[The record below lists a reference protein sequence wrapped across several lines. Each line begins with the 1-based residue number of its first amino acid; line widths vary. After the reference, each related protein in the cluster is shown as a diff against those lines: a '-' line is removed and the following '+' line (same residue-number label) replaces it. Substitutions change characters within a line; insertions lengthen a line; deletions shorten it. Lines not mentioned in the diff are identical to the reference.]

1 MADKNQSE
9 QHAAQRQK
17 ELLAEA
23 LERARE
29 EGGFLLN
36 QAGKTAPRLYPRDTG
51 VSAFNALIL
60 ALHSDRGR
68 YRTNLYT
75 PYPKAKQN
83 GDSVQTGEKGVPFI
97 WYRWNEYRSKSDE
110 SRTITKK
117 EYDALS
123 PEQKAD
129 YSPVR
134 DRQIRTLFNIEQ
146 TTLPLSD
153 REAFEKAV
161 QEHGTAQDRGV
172 KDDKR
177 TRIDVNLLLDKLSEN
192 LVPIRKDGTGMAHY
206 DSGKDIIHLPAQ
218 KHYPDYAS
226 YVQDA
231 FRQVVTATGHPGR
244 MDRPGTAVDGLRNP
258 AEVHRDRERL
268 VVELASAVKMNQLGL
283 PLPAR
288 LSPESTKLV
297 DGWKKSLEENPRF
310 MDGIEADVNRAVSMI
325 YKAER
330 GEKVELRPIEVRE
343 EKPSETVSAKL
354 SMLQDDEGKWAMFI
368 RPEGE
373 KGFAMYPDKADLGRF
388 FNAMRN
394 GGDKD
399 GKVRQEL
406 VQKYYALAAAH
417 PEMKADLFTTREKDV
432 DLSAIRRVSIIQSKG
447 EPGTDEKR
455 KIKIFLEVDGMDKPQ
470 SHEITPSQYQRLW
483 LAEDKE
489 AYKRNLAA
497 TLFAD
502 ILRQKKETEDKQE
515 QKEQEEEKRQ
525 NSPEQKAKE
534 EREEKAKEALT
545 KAETTAVA
553 AVIAGG
559 IVQDQQ
565 EEERSR
571 GFHR

>member
-23 LERARE
+23 LGRARE

-36 QAGKTAPRLYPRDTG
+36 QAGKTAPRLYPRDAG

-161 QEHGTAQDRGV
+161 QEYGTAQDRGV

-177 TRIDVNLLLDKLSEN
+177 MRIEVNLLLDKLSEN

-283 PLPAR
+283 PAR
-288 LSPESTKLV
+288 LSPESAKLV

-310 MDGIEADVNRAVSMI
+310 MDGIEADVNRAVAMI

-330 GEKVELRPIEVRE
+330 GEKVELRPIEARE

-354 SMLQDDEGKWAMFI
+354 SMVQDDEGKWAMFI

-373 KGFAMYPDKADLGRF
+373 KGFAMYPDKSDLGRF

-399 GKVRQEL
+399 GKVRQDL

-417 PEMKADLFTTREKDV
+417 PEMKANLFTTREKDV
-432 DLSAIRRVSIIQSKG
+432 DLSAIKRVSIIQSKG
-447 EPGTDEKR
+447 EPGTEEKR
-455 KIKIFLEVDGMDKPQ
+455 KIKIFLEAEGIDKPQ
-470 SHEITPSQYQRLW
+470 SREITPSQYQRLW
-483 LAEDKE
+483 LAENKE

-502 ILRQKKETEDKQE
+502 ILKQKKQTEETKQQEE
-515 QKEQEEEKRQ
+515 QKRE

-534 EREEKAKEALT
+534 EREEKAKEAHT
-545 KAETTAVA
+545 RAETGVVA

-559 IVQDQQ
+559 IAQDQQ

>member
-23 LERARE
+23 LGRARE

-161 QEHGTAQDRGV
+161 KEHGTAEDRGV

-192 LVPIRKDGTGMAHY
+192 LVSIRKDGTGMAHY

-244 MDRPGTAVDGLRNP
+244 MDRPGTAVDGLRSP
-258 AEVHRDRERL
+258 AEVLRDRERL

-283 PLPAR
+283 PAR
-288 LSPESTKLV
+288 LSPESAKLV
-297 DGWKKSLEENPRF
+297 DGWKRSLEENPRF

-343 EKPSETVSAKL
+343 ENPSETVSAKL
-354 SMLQDDEGKWAMFI
+354 SMVQDDEGKWAMFI

-417 PEMKADLFTTREKDV
+417 PEMKADLFTTREKGIDM
-432 DLSAIRRVSIIQSKG
+432 SAIRRVSIIQSKG
-447 EPGTDEKR
+447 EPGTEEKR
-455 KIKIFLEVDGMDKPQ
+455 RIRIYLEVDGMDKPQ
-470 SHEITPSQYQRLW
+470 SREITPSQYQRLW

-489 AYKRNLAA
+489 SYKRNLAA
-497 TLFAD
+497 TLFAEQ
-502 ILRQKKETEDKQE
+502 LKQRKEAEA
-515 QKEQEEEKRQ
+515 EKRQ
-525 NSPEQKAKE
+525 EEQKRENSPEQKARE

-545 KAETTAVA
+545 KAETGVVA

-559 IVQDQQ
+559 IAQDQQ
-565 EEERSR
+565 QEERSR

>member
-23 LERARE
+23 LGRARE

-283 PLPAR
+283 PAR
-288 LSPESTKLV
+288 LSPESAKLV

-330 GEKVELRPIEVRE
+330 GEKVELRPIEVRD

-354 SMLQDDEGKWAMFI
+354 STRRREG
-368 RPEGE
+368 
-373 KGFAMYPDKADLGRF
+373 
-388 FNAMRN
+388 
-394 GGDKD
+394 
-399 GKVRQEL
+399 
-406 VQKYYALAAAH
+406 
-417 PEMKADLFTTREKDV
+417 
-432 DLSAIRRVSIIQSKG
+432 
-447 EPGTDEKR
+447 
-455 KIKIFLEVDGMDKPQ
+455 
-470 SHEITPSQYQRLW
+470 
-483 LAEDKE
+483 
-489 AYKRNLAA
+489 
-497 TLFAD
+497 
-502 ILRQKKETEDKQE
+502 LRHV
-515 QKEQEEEKRQ
+515 
-525 NSPEQKAKE
+525 P
-534 EREEKAKEALT
+534 
-545 KAETTAVA
+545 
-553 AVIAGG
+553 
-559 IVQDQQ
+559 
-565 EEERSR
+565 
-571 GFHR
+571 

>member
-1 MADKNQSE
+1 MK
-9 QHAAQRQK
+9 
-17 ELLAEA
+17 
-23 LERARE
+23 
-29 EGGFLLN
+29 
-36 QAGKTAPRLYPRDTG
+36 
-51 VSAFNALIL
+51 
-60 ALHSDRGR
+60 
-68 YRTNLYT
+68 
-75 PYPKAKQN
+75 
-83 GDSVQTGEKGVPFI
+83 
-97 WYRWNEYRSKSDE
+97 
-110 SRTITKK
+110 
-117 EYDALS
+117 
-123 PEQKAD
+123 
-129 YSPVR
+129 
-134 DRQIRTLFNIEQ
+134 
-146 TTLPLSD
+146 
-153 REAFEKAV
+153 
-161 QEHGTAQDRGV
+161 EHGTAEDRGV

-283 PLPAR
+283 PAR
-288 LSPESTKLV
+288 LSPESAKLV

-330 GEKVELRPIEVRE
+330 GEKVELRPIEIRE

-354 SMLQDDEGKWAMFI
+354 SMVQDDEGKWAMFI

-373 KGFAMYPDKADLGRF
+373 KSFAMYPDKADLGRF

-447 EPGTDEKR
+447 EPGTDDKR

-470 SHEITPSQYQRLW
+470 SREITPSQYQRLW

-502 ILRQKKETEDKQE
+502 ILRQKKETEEKQE
-515 QKEQEEEKRQ
+515 QKEQEEVKRQ

-545 KAETTAVA
+545 KAETGVVA
-553 AVIAGG
+553 AIIAGG
-559 IVQDQQ
+559 IAQDQQ

>member
-23 LERARE
+23 LGRARE

-134 DRQIRTLFNIEQ
+134 DRQVRTLFNIEQ

-153 REAFEKAV
+153 REAFEKAL

-206 DSGKDIIHLPAQ
+206 DSGKDVIHLPAQ

-244 MDRPGTAVDGLRNP
+244 MDRPGTAVDGLRTP
-258 AEVHRDRERL
+258 AEVHRDREHL

-283 PLPAR
+283 PAR
-288 LSPESTKLV
+288 LSPESVKLV

-310 MDGIEADVNRAVSMI
+310 MDSIEADVNRAVAMI

-330 GEKVELRPIEVRE
+330 GEKVELRPIEARE

-354 SMLQDDEGKWAMFI
+354 SMVQDDEGKWAMFI

-373 KGFAMYPDKADLGRF
+373 KGFAMYPDKSDLGRF

-399 GKVRQEL
+399 GKMRQEL

-432 DLSAIRRVSIIQSKG
+432 DLSAIKRVSIIQSKG
-447 EPGTDEKR
+447 EPGTEEKR
-455 KIKIFLEVDGMDKPQ
+455 KIKIFLEAEGIDKPQ
-470 SHEITPSQYQRLW
+470 SREITPSQYQRLW

-502 ILRQKKETEDKQE
+502 ILKQKKQTEETKQQEE
-515 QKEQEEEKRQ
+515 QKRE

-545 KAETTAVA
+545 RAETGVVA

-559 IVQDQQ
+559 IAQDQQ

>member
-23 LERARE
+23 LGRARE

-134 DRQIRTLFNIEQ
+134 DRQVRTLFNIEQ

-153 REAFEKAV
+153 REAFEKALH
-161 QEHGTAQDRGV
+161 EHGTTQDRGV

-206 DSGKDIIHLPAQ
+206 DSGKDVIHLPAQ

-244 MDRPGTAVDGLRNP
+244 MDRPGTAVDGLRTP
-258 AEVHRDRERL
+258 AEVHRDREHL

-283 PLPAR
+283 PAR
-288 LSPESTKLV
+288 LSPESVKLV
-297 DGWKKSLEENPRF
+297 DGWKKSLEETPRF
-310 MDGIEADVNRAVSMI
+310 MDGIEADVNRAVAMI

-354 SMLQDDEGKWAMFI
+354 SMVQDDEGKWAMFI

-373 KGFAMYPDKADLGRF
+373 KGFAMYPDKSDLGRF

-417 PEMKADLFTTREKDV
+417 PEMKEDIFTTREKDV
-432 DLSAIRRVSIIQSKG
+432 DLSAIKRVSIIQSKG

-455 KIKIFLEVDGMDKPQ
+455 KIKIFLEAEGIDKPQ
-470 SHEITPSQYQRLW
+470 SREITPSQYQRLW

-502 ILRQKKETEDKQE
+502 ILKQKKQTEETKQQEE
-515 QKEQEEEKRQ
+515 QKRE

-534 EREEKAKEALT
+534 EREEQAKEALT
-545 KAETTAVA
+545 RAETGVVA

-559 IVQDQQ
+559 IAQDQQ
-565 EEERSR
+565 EEERGR

>member
-9 QHAAQRQK
+9 QHAAQLQK

-23 LERARE
+23 LGRARE

-110 SRTITKK
+110 SRTIAKK

-129 YSPVR
+129 YSPIR
-134 DRQIRTLFNIEQ
+134 DRQVRTLFNIEQ

-153 REAFEKAV
+153 RDAFEKAL

-206 DSGKDIIHLPAQ
+206 DSGKDVIHLPAQ

-244 MDRPGTAVDGLRNP
+244 MDRPGTAVDGLRSP

-283 PLPAR
+283 PAR
-288 LSPESTKLV
+288 LSPESVKLV
-297 DGWKKSLEENPRF
+297 DGWKKSLEETPRF
-310 MDGIEADVNRAVSMI
+310 MDGIEADVNRAVAMI

-354 SMLQDDEGKWAMFI
+354 SMVQDDEGKWAMFI

-373 KGFAMYPDKADLGRF
+373 KGFAMYPDKSDLGRF

-432 DLSAIRRVSIIQSKG
+432 DLSAIKRVSIIQSKG
-447 EPGTDEKR
+447 EPGTEEKR
-455 KIKIFLEVDGMDKPQ
+455 KIKIFLEAEGIDKPQ
-470 SHEITPSQYQRLW
+470 SREITPSQYQRLW

-502 ILRQKKETEDKQE
+502 ILKQKKQTEETKQQE
-515 QKEQEEEKRQ
+515 AQKRE

-534 EREEKAKEALT
+534 ERAEKAKEALT
-545 KAETTAVA
+545 RAETGVVA

-559 IVQDQQ
+559 IALDQQ

>member
-110 SRTITKK
+110 SRTITKN

-153 REAFEKAV
+153 KEAFEKAV

-206 DSGKDIIHLPAQ
+206 DSGKDVIHLPAQ
-218 KHYPDYAS
+218 KHYPDYAA

-244 MDRPGTAVDGLRNP
+244 MDRPGTAVEGLRNP

-268 VVELASAVKMNQLGL
+268 VVELASAVKMNQLG
-283 PLPAR
+283 LPAR

-325 YKAER
+325 NKAER
-330 GEKVELRPIEVRE
+330 GEKVELRSIEVRE

-354 SMLQDDEGKWAMFI
+354 SMVQDDEGRWAMFI

-432 DLSAIRRVSIIQSKG
+432 DLSAIKRVSIIQSKG
-447 EPGTDEKR
+447 EPGTDDKR

-470 SHEITPSQYQRLW
+470 SREITSSQYQRLW

-502 ILRQKKETEDKQE
+502 ILRQKKETAEKQE
-515 QKEQEEEKRQ
+515 QKEQDEEKRQ

>member
-1 MADKNQSE
+1 MADKNQSQ
-9 QHAAQRQK
+9 QHAAQRQA

-23 LERARE
+23 LGRARE
-29 EGGFLLN
+29 EGGVLLN
-36 QAGKTAPRLYPRDTG
+36 QTGKTAPRLYPRDTG

-60 ALHSDRGR
+60 ALHSDRGS

-123 PEQKAD
+123 PEQKTD

-134 DRQIRTLFNIEQ
+134 DRQVRTLFNIEQ

-153 REAFEKAV
+153 RDAFEKAL

-177 TRIDVNLLLDKLSEN
+177 TRIDVNLLLDRLSEN

-218 KHYPDYAS
+218 KHYPDYAT

-231 FRQVVTATGHPGR
+231 FRQIVTATGHPGR

-258 AEVHRDRERL
+258 AEAHRERERL
-268 VVELASAVKMNQLGL
+268 VVELASAVEMNQLG
-283 PLPAR
+283 LPAR
-288 LSPESTKLV
+288 LSPESAKLV

-310 MDGIEADVNRAVSMI
+310 IDGIEADVNRAVAMI
-325 YKAER
+325 AKAER

-343 EKPSETVSAKL
+343 EAPSNTVSAKL
-354 SMLQDDEGKWAMFI
+354 SMVQDDEGKWAMFI

-406 VQKYYALAAAH
+406 VQKYFALAAAH

-432 DLSAIRRVSIIQSKG
+432 DLSAIQRVSIIQSKG
-447 EPGTDEKR
+447 EPGTDQKR
-455 KIKIFLEVDGMDKPQ
+455 KVKIFLEVDGMDKPQ
-470 SHEITPSQYQRLW
+470 SREITPSQYQRLW
-483 LAEDKE
+483 LADDKE

-502 ILRQKKETEDKQE
+502 LLKQKKQTDETKQQEE
-515 QKEQEEEKRQ
+515 QKRE

-534 EREEKAKEALT
+534 ERDEKAKEALT
-545 KAETTAVA
+545 KAETGLVA
-553 AVIAGG
+553 AVVAGG
-559 IVQDQQ
+559 ITQDQQ
-565 EEERSR
+565 QEERSR

>member
-23 LERARE
+23 LGRARE

-51 VSAFNALIL
+51 VSALNALIL

-110 SRTITKK
+110 SRTIAKK

-134 DRQIRTLFNIEQ
+134 DRQVRTLFNIEQ

-153 REAFEKAV
+153 RDAFEKAL

-206 DSGKDIIHLPAQ
+206 DSGKDVIHLPAQ

-244 MDRPGTAVDGLRNP
+244 MDRPGTAVDGLRSP

-283 PLPAR
+283 PAR
-288 LSPESTKLV
+288 LSPESVKLV

-310 MDGIEADVNRAVSMI
+310 MDGIEADVNRAVAMI

-354 SMLQDDEGKWAMFI
+354 SMVQDDEGKWAMFI

-373 KGFAMYPDKADLGRF
+373 KGFAMYPDKSDLGRF

-432 DLSAIRRVSIIQSKG
+432 DLSAIKRVSIIQSKG
-447 EPGTDEKR
+447 EPGTEEKR
-455 KIKIFLEVDGMDKPQ
+455 KIKIFLEAEGIDKPQ
-470 SHEITPSQYQRLW
+470 SREITPSQYQRLW

-502 ILRQKKETEDKQE
+502 ILKQKKQTEETKQQE
-515 QKEQEEEKRQ
+515 AQKRE

-534 EREEKAKEALT
+534 ERAEKAKEALT
-545 KAETTAVA
+545 RAETGVVA

-559 IVQDQQ
+559 IALDQQ

>member
-83 GDSVQTGEKGVPFI
+83 GDSVQTGEKGVPFV
-97 WYRWNEYRSKSDE
+97 WYRWNEYRSRSDE
-110 SRTITKK
+110 SRTITKN
-117 EYDALS
+117 EYDALGE
-123 PEQKAD
+123 EQRAD
-129 YSPVR
+129 YSPIR

-146 TTLPLSD
+146 TTLPLTD

-161 QEHGTAQDRGV
+161 KEHGNLADRGIAE
-172 KDDKR
+172 DDKK
-177 TRIDVNLLLDKLSEN
+177 TRINVNLLLDRLSEN
-192 LVPIRKDGTGMAHY
+192 LVPIRKDGTGVAHY
-206 DSGKDIIHLPAQ
+206 DSGKDVIHLPAQ
-218 KHYPDYAS
+218 KHYADYAA

-258 AEVHRDRERL
+258 AEAHRDRERL
-268 VVELASAVKMNQLGL
+268 IVELASAVKMNQLGL
-283 PLPAR
+283 PAR
-288 LSPESTKLV
+288 LSPESAKLV

-310 MDGIEADVNRAVSMI
+310 IDGIEADVNRAVAMI
-325 YKAER
+325 AKAER
-330 GEKVELRPIEVRE
+330 GDKVELSSIEVRE
-343 EKPSETVSAKL
+343 EAPSQTVSAKL
-354 SMLQDDEGKWAMFI
+354 SMVQDDDGKWAMFI

-373 KGFAMYPDKADLGRF
+373 KGFAMYPDKTDLGRF

-399 GKVRQEL
+399 GNVRQEL

-432 DLSAIRRVSIIQSKG
+432 DLSAIQRVSIIQSKG
-447 EPGTDEKR
+447 EPGTDQKR
-455 KIKIFLEVDGMDKPQ
+455 KVRIFLEVEGMDKPQ
-470 SHEITPSQYQRLW
+470 SREITPSQYQRLW

-502 ILRQKKETEDKQE
+502 LLKQKKQTEEMKQQEE
-515 QKEQEEEKRQ
+515 QKRE

-545 KAETTAVA
+545 KAETGLVA
-553 AVIAGG
+553 AVVAGG
-559 IVQDQQ
+559 IAQDQQ
-565 EEERSR
+565 QEERSR